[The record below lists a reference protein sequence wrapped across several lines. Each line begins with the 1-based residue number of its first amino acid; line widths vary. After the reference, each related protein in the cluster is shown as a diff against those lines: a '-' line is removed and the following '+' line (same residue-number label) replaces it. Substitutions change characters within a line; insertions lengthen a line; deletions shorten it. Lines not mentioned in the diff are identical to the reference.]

1 MSWKIENYFFLQ
13 NNKIKLMF
21 KRNSFVIVFSQ
32 KLLSYV
38 LPSEARF
45 KTNVNFILPRKLIK
59 KYSSHTWIF
68 MLILP
73 EASPIDR

>member
-1 MSWKIENYFFLQ
+1 
-13 NNKIKLMF
+13 MF

-59 KYSSHTWIF
+59 IF
-68 MLILP
+68 TSYFNINVNP
-73 EASPIDR
+73 PGSISD